1 LAKDHQRKLILLVDI
16 KDDYKISLPL
26 LVKELSS
33 LNKFLSDQSK
43 QRQLTVVISGNR
55 PRPDEYINYPA
66 FIFFDD
72 DLKLSHSPNEWKRV
86 GLVSL
91 PLYRIK
97 RWNGKDKFDAADS
110 VNLKNLIDSV
120 HQAGKPIRFWAAP
133 DTELSWQMQMNVKVD
148 LIGTDKINELA
159 EFIRRQMQR

>member
-1 LAKDHQRKLILLVDI
+1 MDI